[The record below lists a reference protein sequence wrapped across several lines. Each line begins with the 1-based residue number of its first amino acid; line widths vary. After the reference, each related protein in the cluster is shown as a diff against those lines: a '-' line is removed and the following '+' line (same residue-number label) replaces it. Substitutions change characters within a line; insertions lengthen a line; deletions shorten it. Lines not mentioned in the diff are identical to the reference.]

1 MDNFINTI
9 TDKLDKIRENEFKL
23 NNFIYE
29 DKIVE
34 KKNIYE
40 NPIEFKKYQH
50 NVIKNKFNEKNKK
63 EEIQNI
69 DILEDDIFNNNIDK
83 DEIKLDIQSLDN
95 EKKLFLINNF
105 LERKNII
112 LDELEFKKIE
122 DILDNPEFNIKKYL
136 TISKVY
142 QQINKISF
150 IKKLENGSYIVDLS
164 ENKIKKTK
172 KYFIK

>member
-1 MDNFINTI
+1 MDNFINNM
-9 TDKLDKIRENEFKL
+9 TDKLDNIRNDEFKL
-23 NNFIYE
+23 NNFVYE
-29 DKIVE
+29 DKIIE

-40 NPIEFKKYQH
+40 NPTEFKKYKH
-50 NVIKNKFNEKNKK
+50 NVIKSKFNEKNKK
-63 EEIQNI
+63 EDIQNI

-83 DEIKLDIQSLDN
+83 DEFKLDIQTLDR

-105 LERKNII
+105 LERKGII

-122 DILDNPEFNIKKYL
+122 DILDDPDFNIKKYL
-136 TISKVY
+136 NISKVY